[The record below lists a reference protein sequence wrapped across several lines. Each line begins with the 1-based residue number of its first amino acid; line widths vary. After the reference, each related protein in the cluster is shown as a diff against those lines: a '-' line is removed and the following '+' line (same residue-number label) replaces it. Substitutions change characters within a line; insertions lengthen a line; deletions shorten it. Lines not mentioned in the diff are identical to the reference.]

1 MERKISD
8 KLDAV
13 LNNAMK
19 GVNAVNDRAQF
30 DEAVW
35 RNIRELSENNWYSGK
50 KSRNFA
56 AKLISKIAESED
68 KQARRFMKALNMSAK
83 KIALHLE
90 KEKNGERNKK

>member
-1 MERKISD
+1 MERKITD

-19 GVNAVNDRAQF
+19 GPNAVNDKDQF

-35 RNIRELSENNWYSGK
+35 RNIRELSENDWYRGK
-50 KSRNFA
+50 KSRNLA
-56 AKLISKIAESED
+56 GKLILKIADSKN

-90 KEKNGERNKK
+90 REENGKTNKK